1 MPKSYIPQN
10 VKLFVVNRAEG
21 RCEYCQCP
29 ADFSTEL
36 FSIEHILPRSKE
48 GVNDVGNLAFACSG
62 CNIFK
67 SDKTT
72 FLDNI
77 SQQLQPL
84 FNPRTMIW
92 SEHFIWDDTLT
103 VIIGKTA
110 IGRVTI
116 EALKLNRLQIKN
128 LRRALISIDEHPPK

>member
-1 MPKSYIPQN
+1 MVIVN
-10 VKLFVVNRAEG
+10 IANRADG

-48 GVNDVGNLAFACSG
+48 GLNDAENLAFSCSG

-67 SDKTT
+67 SDKTA

-84 FNPRTMIW
+84 FHPKIVYDSLKILKKPNMNRYYLGNLPQLLGVL
-92 SEHFIWDDTLT
+92 DD
-103 VIIGKTA
+103 II
-110 IGRVTI
+110 
-116 EALKLNRLQIKN
+116 KL
-128 LRRALISIDEHPPK
+128 PPI